1 MEQRNFSDS
10 SNDFKISKFIR
21 DLNQDIL
28 SKNDIKQRIN
38 LLLEEVYNGE
48 YRHSYAMIA
57 GILVE
62 IKISSNDKTEVFT
75 CLSENLQVVKE
86 IVDENLEYDSRLV
99 KINKLYDHITL
110 EITRFNY
117 LDQVVGKQSDL
128 INKVMDQRRLF
139 DETTEKLNKDLKDVE
154 SLKPEIISIIGI
166 FSAITLAFIGG
177 MTFTSS
183 TLTSI
188 NEASAYKV
196 IFISSICGIVIFNT
210 IFCLIYI
217 ISKMINKNIF
227 SRCSKSNND
236 CLTGICN
243 ENCFAYK
250 KIQYRLPY
258 VYWINFILISI
269 LCLDFVAWLCDLKSL
284 AIVFRGYIVQIPVI
298 VVDILNWSL
307 ICLPIIIII
316 CYLGFNFYNKIQR

>member
-10 SNDFKISKFIR
+10 SNDFKISKFKR

-38 LLLEEVYNGE
+38 LLLEEVYNGD

-117 LDQVVGKQSDL
+117 LDQVVGRQSDL
-128 INKVMDQRRLF
+128 INKVIEQREIF
-139 DETTEKLNKDLKDVE
+139 DKTTEKLNKDLKDVE

-188 NEASAYKV
+188 NEASAYK
-196 IFISSICGIVIFNT
+196 VIFNT

-284 AIVFRGYIVQIPVI
+284 AIVFRGYIAQIPVI

-307 ICLPIIIII
+307 IYLPIIIII

>member
-128 INKVMDQRRLF
+128 INKVIILTAALSSITGILF
-139 DETTEKLNKDLKDVE
+139 HGLVDTIFFRPQLQFVFWMMVA
-154 SLKPEIISIIGI
+154 IIR
-166 FSAITLAFIGG
+166 TLAKFE
-177 MTFTSS
+177 T
-183 TLTSI
+183 
-188 NEASAYKV
+188 A
-196 IFISSICGIVIFNT
+196 
-210 IFCLIYI
+210 
-217 ISKMINKNIF
+217 
-227 SRCSKSNND
+227 
-236 CLTGICN
+236 
-243 ENCFAYK
+243 EN
-250 KIQYRLPY
+250 
-258 VYWINFILISI
+258 
-269 LCLDFVAWLCDLKSL
+269 
-284 AIVFRGYIVQIPVI
+284 
-298 VVDILNWSL
+298 
-307 ICLPIIIII
+307 
-316 CYLGFNFYNKIQR
+316 